1 MAKPKTDLA
10 TISTVA
16 QLLAVVLTVTAL
28 FFARDVFIPLA
39 LGLLLSFLL
48 SPIVNR
54 LQRWGVPNVAAVVM
68 TAFLAFMLLAGGFT
82 LLGRELS
89 TLVGNL
95 PKHRVELV
103 AKARSVAEMTT
114 GVGGSLDKL
123 AEEMTE
129 AMEEVPATARENE
142 SASEVSPEQSVL
154 ERWVDT
160 LLAAPALLNEVPPN
174 DGTSADSPLY
184 VTEIKDAL
192 PLASWA
198 TTAGTVL
205 GPLATA
211 GLVSV
216 FALFMLIH
224 REDLR
229 DRTIAVVSH
238 GNYVT
243 TTEALDEA
251 AGRISRYLI
260 AQTLVNTS
268 YGFVL
273 TVGLIIISAAMTDG
287 AVFPNAILWGVLA
300 TCLRFVPY
308 LGPIAAAIF
317 PLAIALSVFS
327 GYNVFLAVLTL
338 IVLMELLSNNVLVPW
353 LYGAS
358 TGISA
363 VAVIVAAVFWG
374 WLWGPVGL
382 LLSTPLTVCLV
393 VLGRYVPRFKMLAT
407 LLGEEIEIKT
417 SLRFYQRLLANDD
430 HRAKEML
437 LQFADKHG
445 FDQSCDEVL
454 VPALKRI
461 RNDHDAEYL
470 SDADADRLFS
480 MMGGLSA
487 ELSDH
492 VLDGES
498 PVSNLP
504 VVVTCNSHHFSE
516 TLVMNLLRT
525 GGHGLFQLD
534 ALEDETLPQ
543 GIGEHMLVSNPASVV
558 IAVLPKGGFAQA
570 RFLCKSIRTE
580 GYTGPI
586 VIACFGKFKT
596 FDKLFVKFRK
606 AGATSMTT
614 SYTQTKSELESI
626 IAERNRIKPLNEP
639 TPQYTQR

>member
-1 MAKPKTDLA
+1 MKQPKSDLA
-10 TISTVA
+10 TISAVA
-16 QLLAVVLTVTAL
+16 HWLAVVLTVTAL
-28 FFARDVFIPLA
+28 YFARDVFIPLA

-54 LQRWGVPNVAAVVM
+54 LRRSGVPNVMAVVA
-68 TAFLAFMLLAGGFT
+68 TATLAFVLLASGFT

-89 TLVGNL
+89 TLVGDL
-95 PKHRVELV
+95 PKHKHELV
-103 AKARSVAEMTT
+103 AKARSLAGMTS

-123 AEEMTE
+123 AEEVTE
-129 AMEEVPATARENE
+129 AME
-142 SASEVSPEQSVL
+142 SEVK
-154 ERWVDT
+154 
-160 LLAAPALLNEVPPN
+160 PALETSEVNSPWPAWTKRWLQANPGDGDDLPN
-174 DGTSADSPLY
+174 DGTSVRKPLY
-184 VTEIKDAL
+184 VQQVNDDL

-198 TTAGTVL
+198 STAGTLL

-229 DRTIAVVSH
+229 DRIIAVVSH

-260 AQTLVNTS
+260 AQTIVNTS

-273 TVGLIIISAAMTDG
+273 TVGLGLIGATMTEG
-287 AVFPNAILWGVLA
+287 GSFPNVILWGVLA

-308 LGPIAAAIF
+308 VGPTAAAIF
-317 PLAIALSVFS
+317 PLAIALSVFP
-327 GYNVFLAVLTL
+327 GYSVALAVLAL
-338 IVLMELLSNNVLVPW
+338 IITMELISNNVLEPW

-393 VLGRYVPRFKMLAT
+393 VLGRYVPRFKVLST
-407 LLGEEIEIKT
+407 LLGEEVEIKAAM
-417 SLRFYQRLLANDD
+417 RFYQRLLAGDD

-437 LQFADKHG
+437 CKYADENE
-445 FDQSCDEVL
+445 FDETCDAIL
-454 VPALKRI
+454 IPALKRI
-461 RNDHDAEYL
+461 SFDHQAEHL
-470 SDADADRLFS
+470 TDADANRLYALF
-480 MMGGLSA
+480 GGLIAGLDEHLHSGDQRPEA
-487 ELSDH
+487 EQSTVANDNAA
-492 VLDGES
+492 VPTVIGC
-498 PVSNLP
+498 
-504 VVVTCNSHHFSE
+504 TSHHFRE
-516 TLVMNLLRT
+516 TLILNLLRI
-525 GGHGLFQLD
+525 GGIGLYQLD
-534 ALEDETLPQ
+534 SIDEETLPQ
-543 GIGEHMLVSNPASVV
+543 VLGQEIVRRAPALVV
-558 IAVLPKGGFAQA
+558 IVVLPKGGFSQA
-570 RFLCKSIRTE
+570 RYLCKSIRGE

-586 VIACFGKFKT
+586 LVSCLGRFKN

-614 SYTQTKSELESI
+614 SYSQTRCKIESI
-626 IAERNRIKPLNEP
+626 LKRRDPVTVA
-639 TPQYTQR
+639 